1 MASVSK
7 SEGAAVAASA
17 DRPGGYPALRI
28 AQPVPGRQLERRF
41 HQRLSDLWLRLI
53 AAFKLVKG
61 TFLLS
66 AGIAALGL
74 LNPSM
79 AKPMARWAMDVSADG
94 HYRVLDTLVREVLDV
109 DPRTLRVVSLGS
121 LFYALLF
128 YTEGFGLYFDKRWAE
143 YMTIFSTGGLI
154 PFEVFEILRHA
165 SAGKIALLA
174 VNVLIVFY
182 LAWRLNAKGGSL
194 AAVAES

>member
-1 MASVSK
+1 MANVCER
-7 SEGAAVAASA
+7 EGAAVAASA
-17 DRPGGYPALRI
+17 DRPGGCPAPRI
-28 AQPVPGRQLERRF
+28 VRSVPGRPLGRGF

-66 AGIAALGL
+66 AGVAALGF
-74 LNPSM
+74 LNPSV
-79 AKPMARWAMDVSADG
+79 AKPMTRWTMDVSADW
-94 HYRVLDTLVREVLDV
+94 HYRVLDTLVRQVVDV
-109 DPRTLRVVSLGS
+109 DPRTLRMVSLGS

-143 YMTIFSTGGLI
+143 YMTILSTGALI
-154 PFEVFEILRHA
+154 PFELFEILRRA
-165 SAGKIALLA
+165 SAGKIALLG
-174 VNVLIVFY
+174 VNVLIVLY

-194 AAVAES
+194 AVVAES